1 MHEEKGTMNRRTHEP
16 PAKQERREQER
27 RYIYGGEPRTQ
38 AAGYALRT
46 NRRATRRRVSTFNII
61 LILFAC
67 GAGIVFYVNNIITVN
82 QLALDVGK
90 LQTRYDTIMNTNAAL
105 RAEVSRKS
113 SWERIGGIAT
123 EQLGL
128 RYPKEQPVW
137 FDVDRQTLERLEGR

>member
-1 MHEEKGTMNRRTHEP
+1 MNRRTHEP
-16 PAKQERREQER
+16 PATQERRDQER
-27 RYIYGGEPRTQ
+27 RYVYGGEPRTQ
-38 AAGYALRT
+38 AAGYTLRS

-67 GAGIVFYVNNIITVN
+67 GIGIVFYVNNIITVN
-82 QLALDVGK
+82 QLAFDVGH
-90 LQTRYDTIMNTNAAL
+90 LQTRYDKIMNTNAAL

-137 FDVDRQTLERLEGR
+137 FDVDRQKLDRLEGR